1 VRRVV
6 KISSRQHPSVQAC
19 RRLARGPAA
28 DGSVLLDGEHLL
40 IEALGARVPIR
51 ILLTSDPDSPLSRR
65 AAAAGA
71 AVYQASRD
79 AIEAASPVRTSSG
92 VVAIAEWA
100 PAPLDAVF
108 SMSPALV
115 LGLVD
120 VQDPGNLGAVIRS
133 ADALGASGV
142 ITTPAGADPG
152 GWKALRGAMGS
163 TFHLPVARAA
173 LADAIRA
180 ARLRGLRVAAATAGP
195 GQPID
200 RAALVE
206 PLLLLLGNE
215 GAGLPGAVTS
225 AADVT
230 LTIPMRTG
238 ANSLNVAVAAAL
250 LLYEATR
257 QRQAR
262 RPRA

>member
-1 VRRVV
+1 VRRVA

-19 RRLARGPAA
+19 RRLARGPSG
-28 DGSVLLDGEHLL
+28 DGSILLDGEHLV
-40 IEALGARVPIR
+40 IEALGARVPIHT
-51 ILLTSDPDSPLSRR
+51 LLTRDVDEPLARR

-71 AVYQASRD
+71 TVYQASAD
-79 AIEAASPVRTSSG
+79 AIDAASPVRTSSG
-92 VVAIAEWA
+92 VVAIAQWA
-100 PAPLDAVF
+100 PSPLDAVF
-108 SMSPALV
+108 SASPALV
-115 LGLVD
+115 LGIID
-120 VQDPGNLGAVIRS
+120 VQDPGNLGAIIRS
-133 ADALGASGV
+133 ADALGATAV

-163 TFHLPVARAA
+163 TFHLPIARVT

-180 ARLRGLRVAAATAGP
+180 ARARGLRVAAATAGP

-215 GAGLPGAVTS
+215 GAGLPAAVVS
-225 AADVT
+225 AADVS

-257 QRQAR
+257 QRHAR
-262 RPRA
+262 RAGA